1 MIVDHSLL
9 NQVENAIA
17 AERST
22 FADGMAAFQPES
34 RACWLPAA
42 GGRAIPFHS

>member
-1 MIVDHSLL
+1 
-9 NQVENAIA
+9 
-17 AERST
+17 
-22 FADGMAAFQPES
+22 MAAFQPES